1 MRRRRRPHHRGRD
14 WAAVTHAAA
23 ARKYGHR
30 RPCSRRAAA
39 RRVPPWLSWSRSHR
53 ARRGHRASGS
63 TRAVMR
69 VAVARPVSR
78 PSRRHATPIARVAP
92 ASPPA
97 TFVRS
102 TIGRGGRRKE
112 KKERKQREKK
122 KKKMI
127 ESCDFANK
135 PSSFGKSH
143 VCVNWKFHV
152 LNPDFFSKYINNPL
166 HWDICL
172 NGIRNLQ
179 NH

>member
-1 MRRRRRPHHRGRD
+1 MRRRRR
-14 WAAVTHAAA
+14 T
-23 ARKYGHR
+23 
-30 RPCSRRAAA
+30 SRRDGRCDLAPPRNRSAGHASPSAA
-39 RRVPPWLSWSRSHR
+39 RRVPPAKLEPSHAAEATRQQHGRDACRRSIVSRLTPPCNT
-53 ARRGHRASGS
+53 HRAS
-63 TRAVMR
+63 RASLP
-69 VAVARPVSR
+69 ARHICQEHHR
-78 PSRRHATPIARVAP
+78 ER
-92 ASPPA
+92 
-97 TFVRS
+97 
-102 TIGRGGRRKE
+102 GRRKE

-143 VCVNWKFHV
+143 VCLNWKFHV